1 MMKKNQTSPR
11 SGANPSEGKKR
22 VPLWAVVFWL
32 IVWELLA
39 LWVAEPILLV
49 TPFAALRRLTQLV
62 QETVFWKSIVFTV
75 GHILMGFG
83 LSAVLGIGL
92 AALAYRF
99 RLVRELLA
107 PLSASVKSIPVASFV
122 ILVLLWVPSR
132 NLSIIVSLL
141 IGFPVIYANVLMG
154 LDSTDPKLIEMAK
167 VFRVPFMTQ
176 LRAIYLY
183 QVLPFLRSGLA
194 VAIGLCWKSGVAAEV
209 IGIPK
214 GSIGEML
221 YKAKV
226 YLETPDLFCW
236 TLVIVLLSIGCE
248 KLLSLVMKAVEKE
261 ASACWKR

>member
-1 MMKKNQTSPR
+1 MMKSNDMSSR
-11 SGANPSEGKKR
+11 SGANPSKKR
-22 VPLWAVVFWL
+22 LPLWAVAFWL
-32 IVWELLA
+32 IMWELLA

-49 TPFAALRRLTQLV
+49 TPVKALARLTELV
-62 QETVFWKSIVFTV
+62 QEAAFWKSIAFSV
-75 GHILMGFG
+75 GHILLGFA
-83 LSAVLGIGL
+83 LSAVLGVGL

-99 RLVRELLA
+99 RIVRELLA
-107 PLSASVKSIPVASFV
+107 PLSAAVKAVPVASFV
-122 ILVLLWVPSR
+122 ILVLLWVSSR
-132 NLSIIVSLL
+132 DLSIIISLL

-154 LDSTDPKLIEMAK
+154 LDSTDPKLIEMAR
-167 VFRVPFMTQ
+167 VFRVPFVTQ

-214 GSIGEML
+214 GSIGEKL
-221 YKAKV
+221 YTAKV

-248 KLLSLVMKAVEKE
+248 KLLALLMKWVEKE
-261 ASACWKR
+261 AAACWKR